1 MKARGCALSGRLV
14 LELVGSVALL
24 LALTAAAG
32 LAQADDGATAVAEPP
47 PAAEAKPATETAPAA
62 EAPPAAAKPG
72 DAKTD
77 AKPADEMPVEA
88 KTTEKPSDAEAT
100 RAEKRKEAEAKV
112 KAEAAKLQVQLITLG
127 GTYEDIVGAN
137 EFDPT
142 SLVIG
147 GSPGKRRNFYKLCEL
162 LEETAKNP
170 KIHAVVIDLSD
181 ADLTMN
187 LAQLDELLRRLGTL
201 RKSGKKVGAWLESAE
216 SAHLAV
222 AAGCDHVAM
231 ADLGGIDMPSKTMQ
245 SYFYRDA
252 MDLLGLKASV
262 VRAGNFK
269 GAVEPYVNSTM
280 SEHLRQHYLDML
292 TSMNDAQVS
301 MIARGRGLTT
311 EKVRELQKQRLFLPA
326 EALAAGLVDE
336 LAPFGTMKATLNRWV
351 GGETSWVEAAAK
363 PKKEMSFFELMG
375 KVMSGGGPDKAA
387 KVTETSIAVMHLSGA
402 IVDGKKESP
411 GSIVSGPTV
420 KAIQEIGRDDK
431 IKGVVVRINSP
442 GGSATASEAIR
453 QALAELSKKKPTVV
467 SMGEMAASGGY
478 WVACL
483 GVPVYAER
491 GTLTGSIGV
500 FSMKISFGTLLKR
513 VGLHMENIALDEA
526 ASAFAPDRGWN
537 EDDQAKLQKTIDDVY
552 GRFLKLVS
560 DSRGIPI
567 EKLQDLAGGR
577 VWSGSQAKAA
587 GLVDEIG
594 GLDDCLAAVAK
605 KAGIEKY
612 EIVHRPNV
620 SAGLDLS
627 VLFGDPDAS
636 SRLAALGVSREALT
650 LLGKAGLRT
659 GVLDLFLR
667 EVLSGASAR
676 PTIWALAPD
685 DLSIR

>member
-1 MKARGCALSGRLV
+1 MKAAGNDRTGRLMVRQAWGLV
-14 LELVGSVALL
+14 LLCASATLL
-24 LALTAAAG
+24 R
-32 LAQADDGATAVAEPP
+32 ADDGATAVADPP
-47 PAAEAKPATETAPAA
+47 PAAEAKPAADAPPADAPQPAPATVAAPAA
-62 EAPPAAAKPG
+62 TETKPAEQKPG
-72 DAKTD
+72 DA
-77 AKPADEMPVEA
+77 EA
-88 KTTEKPSDAEAT
+88 ARLEK
-100 RAEKRKEAEAKV
+100 KKEAEAKA
-112 KAEAAKLQVQLITLG
+112 KAEAAKLQVQLVTLG

-142 SLVIG
+142 SLLVG

-162 LEETAKNP
+162 LDEIAGNA
-170 KIHAVVIDLSD
+170 KIHSVVIDLSD
-181 ADLTMN
+181 ADLGLN
-187 LAQLDELLRRLGTL
+187 LAQLDELLRRLGAL
-201 RKSGKKVGAWLESAE
+201 RKAGKKVGAWLESAE

-231 ADLGGIDMPSKTMQ
+231 ADLGGVDMPSKTMQ

-269 GAVEPYVNSTM
+269 GAVEPYVNSAM
-280 SEHLRQHYLDML
+280 SEHLRHHYLDML
-292 TSMNDAQVS
+292 SSMNDAQVS

-311 EKVRELQKQRLFLPA
+311 EKVRELQKQRLFIPA

-336 LAPFGTMKATLNRWV
+336 LAPFGTMRATMNRWI

-363 PKKEMSFFELMG
+363 PKKEMSVFELMG
-375 KVMSGGGPDKAA
+375 KVMSGGGPDKAT
-387 KVTETSIAVMHLSGA
+387 KVSETSIAVMHLSGA
-402 IVDGKKESP
+402 IADGKKESP

-420 KAIQEIGRDDK
+420 KAIQEISRDDK

-453 QALAELSKKKPTVV
+453 QALVELSKKKPTVV
-467 SMGEMAASGGY
+467 SMGDMAASGGY

-500 FSMKISFGTLLKR
+500 FSMKISYGSLLKR
-513 VGLHMENIALDEA
+513 VGLHVENIALDEA

-605 KAGIEKY
+605 KAGVEKY

-627 VLFGDPDAS
+627 MLFGDPDAS
-636 SRLAALGVSREALT
+636 TGLEVLGVSREALAM
-650 LLGKAGLRT
+650 LRQRGLRT
-659 GVLDLFLR
+659 GVIDVFLR
-667 EVLSGASAR
+667 EALGGASGR

-685 DLSIR
+685 DFSIR

>member
-1 MKARGCALSGRLV
+1 MKAAGNVRTGRLMVRQVWGLV
-14 LELVGSVALL
+14 LLCASTTLL
-24 LALTAAAG
+24 R
-32 LAQADDGATAVAEPP
+32 ADDGATAVADPP
-47 PAAEAKPATETAPAA
+47 PAAEAKPAADAPPADAPQPAPATVAAPAA
-62 EAPPAAAKPG
+62 TETKPTEQKPG
-72 DAKTD
+72 DA
-77 AKPADEMPVEA
+77 EA
-88 KTTEKPSDAEAT
+88 ARLEK
-100 RAEKRKEAEAKV
+100 KKEAEAKA
-112 KAEAAKLQVQLITLG
+112 KAEAAKLQVQLVTLG

-142 SLVIG
+142 SLIVG

-162 LEETAKNP
+162 LEEIAGNA
-170 KIHAVVIDLSD
+170 KIHSVVIDLSD
-181 ADLTMN
+181 ADLGLN
-187 LAQLDELLRRLGTL
+187 LAQLDELLRRLGAL
-201 RKSGKKVGAWLESAE
+201 RKAGKKVGAWLESAE

-231 ADLGGIDMPSKTMQ
+231 ADLGGVDMPSKTMQ

-269 GAVEPYVNSTM
+269 GAVEPYVNSAM
-280 SEHLRQHYLDML
+280 SEHLRHHYLAML
-292 TSMNDAQVS
+292 SSMNDAQVS

-311 EKVRELQKQRLFLPA
+311 EKVRELQKQRLFIPA

-336 LAPFGTMKATLNRWV
+336 LAPFGTMRATMNRWI

-363 PKKEMSFFELMG
+363 PKKEMSVFELMG
-375 KVMSGGGPDKAA
+375 KVMSGGGPDKAT
-387 KVTETSIAVMHLSGA
+387 KVSETSIAVMHLSGA
-402 IVDGKKESP
+402 IADGKKESP

-420 KAIQEIGRDDK
+420 KAIQEISRDDK

-453 QALAELSKKKPTVV
+453 QALVELSKKKPTVV
-467 SMGEMAASGGY
+467 SMGDMAASGGY

-500 FSMKISFGTLLKR
+500 FSMKISYGSLLKR
-513 VGLHMENIALDEA
+513 VGLHVENIALDEA

-605 KAGIEKY
+605 KAGVEKY

-627 VLFGDPDAS
+627 MLFGDPDAS
-636 SRLAALGVSREALT
+636 TGLEVLGVSREALAM
-650 LLGKAGLRT
+650 LRQRGLRT
-659 GVLDLFLR
+659 GVIDVFLR
-667 EVLSGASAR
+667 EALGGASGR

-685 DLSIR
+685 DFSIR